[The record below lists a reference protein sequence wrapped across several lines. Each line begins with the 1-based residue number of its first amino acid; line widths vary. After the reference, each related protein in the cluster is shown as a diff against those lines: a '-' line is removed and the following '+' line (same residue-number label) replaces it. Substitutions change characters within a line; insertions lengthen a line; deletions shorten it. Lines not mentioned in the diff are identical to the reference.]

1 MVYRELSSVPR
12 HAKRS
17 RWYAETGN
25 SRMNLVVVNNVPR
38 GNASASEKDGHKI
51 LNVAGDEA
59 MFTRQFSESIEQN
72 LNPWPRSEA
81 SVSKNPGNLMY
92 NIVFLRE
99 LFGLGL
105 LAPLE
110 CELERIGAAT

>member
-1 MVYRELSSVPR
+1 MAYRELSSVPR

-59 MFTRQFSESIEQN
+59 MFTHQLSESIEQN
-72 LNPWPRSEA
+72 LNPRARSEA

-92 NIVFLRE
+92 NMTFLRG
-99 LFGLGL
+99 LFSLRH

-110 CELERIGAAT
+110 CELKRIVVAK